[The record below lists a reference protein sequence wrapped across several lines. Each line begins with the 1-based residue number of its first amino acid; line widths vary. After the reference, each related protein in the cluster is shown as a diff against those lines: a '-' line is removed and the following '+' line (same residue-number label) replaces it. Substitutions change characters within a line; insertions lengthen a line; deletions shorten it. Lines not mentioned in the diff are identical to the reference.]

1 MILLETSIQ
10 LVPDGTLLLHLLM
23 VGVMVFILNRTLLK
37 PINQIL
43 AEREKQIAGHLK
55 DAETIA
61 SETQEKLK
69 RYNDALR
76 EARTDGYRLLEKER
90 AQGLK
95 EKEEKLRKY
104 RDEMSKEAAAQIET
118 TRRQEQAAKGE
129 LEAQAA
135 TIGDLISSQILRR
148 PTRYQGSTNP

>member
-23 VGVMVFILNRTLLK
+23 VGVMVFVLNRTLLK

-43 AEREKQIAGHLK
+43 AEREKQIAGRLK
-55 DAETIA
+55 EAEA
-61 SETQEKLK
+61 LAFETQEKLK

-76 EARTDGYRLLEKER
+76 EARADGYKLLEKER
-90 AQGLK
+90 AQGMK
-95 EKEEKLRKY
+95 EKEEKLRQY
-104 RDEMSKEAAAQIET
+104 REQVSKEVAAQVET
-118 TRRQEQAAKGE
+118 TRRQEQTVRGE

-135 TIGDLISSQILRR
+135 TIGSLISSQILRR
-148 PTRYQGSTNP
+148 PTR